1 MMSFRVQGSVVDWIS
16 NAPFLLYTY
25 ILTCLGYSPSIHFSP
40 PLNTTT
46 TTSPSSYLSLST
58 CFSLPLLLGLL
69 TALLF
74 MWGMGPSYRPPFLLA
89 TGMNSFMVTLW
100 MSLVSSALLPLV
112 KRPSKGW
119 FREFLSHIL
128 LKLVIQSQCRYQ

>member
-74 MWGMGPSYRPPFLLA
+74 MWGMGPSYRPIPSCNRDEFLHGHTVDEPGVICSLA
-89 TGMNSFMVTLW
+89 TGQETFQG
-100 MSLVSSALLPLV
+100 LVQGVPLPYTV
-112 KRPSKGW
+112 EACYSK
-119 FREFLSHIL
+119 S
-128 LKLVIQSQCRYQ
+128 V